1 VTLDQGLAFG
11 IVGGMM
17 ALFAWGRPRYDVV
30 ALLALLAAV
39 AVGIVPAKE
48 AFSGFSDD
56 VVVIVASA
64 LLVSAAVARSGIAER
79 LLAPVSPYLTGIRA
93 QVLVLVGAVT
103 VLSAFVKNVGA
114 LAILMPIAF
123 QLARRHGTSPSCL
136 LMPLAF
142 GSLLGGTVTLIGT
155 SPNVI
160 VSRLREELVGK
171 PFAMFDYAPVGA
183 AVALAGV
190 AFLTLGG
197 YRLLPG
203 GRRGAASMDA
213 AFNIEGYVT
222 EASLP
227 AVSPL
232 VGKTVAELETLGDGE
247 VQVTTII
254 RERFRR
260 YTPAAHWV
268 LYADDVLLLEG
279 EPAALERLV
288 ARAEL
293 RLAAGTD
300 APADG
305 AAQPGTPA
313 PRRAGPRR
321 TTSAWSR
328 PWSRPTRRSSTAP
341 PPSSP
346 CATGTTSACWR

>member
-288 ARAEL
+288 ARAGL
-293 RLAAGTD
+293 RLAAAEQETAEGS
-300 APADG
+300 AASPA
-305 AAQPGTPA
+305 TPRPAA
-313 PRRAGPRR
+313 PRPR

-328 PWSRPTRRSSTAP
+328 R
-341 PPSSP
+341 
-346 CATGTTSACWR
+346 